1 MADREFSQF
10 TAGGTGQAPTDTL
23 VGLDLSLPAAD
34 QNSFWTLN
42 NLFSVITRNITDGAL
57 RFGGFAAP
65 SLSGAGTGALYFD
78 SSANVFKVSSNGGAF
93 VTLGDISGT
102 FTATGQV
109 AVANGT
115 KSVTGSNGLT
125 YASGAL
131 TVGESGTAGG
141 VRLVAN
147 SGNYWNIASS
157 TPAGNRTFYFPDS
170 ITPTT
175 GNFLFVGTFGATV
188 VTDWSTGL
196 TWSNTTKQLTVTASL
211 NDVIGLGVQNTS
223 AGTAAQCQVGFTAN
237 GGAISLLSL
246 TGTNF
251 STSGIYHANQL
262 YWRGTTGITD
272 ITFALD
278 DASTNF
284 RFAVNNAVA
293 ASINATSTESLV
305 LGIASSL
312 TGRVKL
318 FNSAGATYTQ
328 ISAGNAAANL
338 NYILPA
344 TSPTAGQFLQA
355 GAPSG
360 GNVTLTWATGGG
372 GAPTNA
378 SYLVLSLNGTLTD
391 ERVFTLADTTLTE
404 VDGGAGGNYTLGVNQ
419 ANAFTWTAAHD
430 WQTGTS
436 QSNAIRL
443 LKASI
448 GATGQRDSDRFL
460 WQAKANDGSEHTIEA
475 RGYIN
480 VVGNDGVGSL
490 WTLDGRLDGGFNTLM
505 TVNISSGV
513 VTAIG
518 GLVAGVASTTTGSL
532 LMYHAS
538 GATSTTIS
546 AGNAASSLNYIWPA
560 TDPSSGQVLTA
571 SAPSGGIVTLSW
583 AAAGS
588 GTIGGSIAANQVA
601 VGSGSNTIAG
611 SSTFTLTSG
620 SLVLNSA
627 NAAAFVVGPNGTTN
641 PTLSVVTNTASA
653 ATGVS
658 ITGAAAGS
666 GATISPTSSGTNE
679 NLIFSPKGAG
689 VIEQRN
695 GTTAQVFNIF
705 NTYTDSSNYE
715 RLTIQWAGG
724 NAFITTN
731 HAGTG
736 SNKSLSIGTGGTG
749 ILRFY
754 TNGNYRWNV
763 DASGNLGPN
772 IDNAYDLGAVS
783 VIGRLKNAYVGTGIL
798 LGIAS
803 VGTSGAGVLAIGTTN
818 IPTTSPADTAQ
829 VYSFDAAAGDH
840 NLFARNEAGEIA
852 RLTGNT
858 AYVTTQFDKT
868 SDTTLAN
875 VTGLSRNVQA
885 STRYNFTATIYTSS
899 NSAGGINLAIGG
911 TATATNIIYDAIVTD
926 AGVVQVPTNT
936 RTTTLGN
943 PVGQVTA
950 VTAAKV
956 VITGSILVNAAGTLT
971 VQFAQNA
978 SNGTASSVLVGSSL
992 TLGQT

>member
-1 MADREFSQF
+1 MANKKFSQF

-102 FTATGQV
+102 FGATGQV

-125 YASGAL
+125 YAAGAL
-131 TVGESGTAGG
+131 TVGESGTPGG

-391 ERVFTLADTTLTE
+391 ERVFTLADTTLVE

-419 ANAFTWTAAHD
+419 ANAFAWTAVHT
-430 WQTGTS
+430 WNTGTS
-436 QSNAIRL
+436 QVNAISL
-443 LKASI
+443 LKSNI
-448 GATGQRDSDRFL
+448 GSAGQRDSDRFL
-460 WQAKANDGSEHTIEA
+460 IQAKANNGSDHAIEA
-475 RGYIN
+475 RQYIN
-480 VVGNDGVGSL
+480 VVSNDGVGSL
-490 WTLDGRLDGGFNTLM
+490 FTIDGRNTFAGAGFNTLL
-505 TVNISSGV
+505 TLNISSGDI
-513 VTAIG
+513 VTPGTLTSGTASAATG
-518 GLVAGVASTTTGSL
+518 ALNLYNSGSANVTTLRAGA
-532 LMYHAS
+532 
-538 GATSTTIS
+538 
-546 AGNAASSLNYIWPA
+546 AASALTFVWPA
-560 TDPSSGQVLTA
+560 VDPTAGQVLSA
-571 SAPSGGIVTLSW
+571 SAPSGGDVTLSW
-583 AAAGS
+583 AAAG
-588 GTIGGSIAANQVA
+588 GIGGSIAANQVA

-627 NAAAFVVGPNGTTN
+627 NAAAFVVGPNGATN
-641 PTLSVVTNTASA
+641 PTLSVATSTASA
-653 ATGVS
+653 ATGLS
-658 ITGAAAGS
+658 ITSAAAG
-666 GATISPTSSGTNE
+666 GGITLAATSSGTNE
-679 NLIFSPKGAG
+679 NLVLAGKGTGAVTFPAGTAAAPGLAFTGESSTGIYRPTAG
-689 VIEQRN
+689 VIGMTASGTVCYVTAETVFRLNFYSSFGFASGAASSTNIDTGAVRAAAGVWRFTN
-695 GTTAQVFNIF
+695 GSTGPGSVIIGPSTA
-705 NTYTDSSNYE
+705 
-715 RLTIQWAGG
+715 A
-724 NAFITTN
+724 
-731 HAGTG
+731 
-736 SNKSLSIGTGGTG
+736 IGTGG
-749 ILRFY
+749 
-754 TNGNYRWNV
+754 
-763 DASGNLGPN
+763 A
-772 IDNAYDLGAVS
+772 A
-783 VIGRLKNAYVGTGIL
+783 
-798 LGIAS
+798 
-803 VGTSGAGVLAIGTTN
+803 VLALANGTA
-818 IPTTSPADTAQ
+818 PTSSPADTVQLYEA
-829 VYSFDAAAGDH
+829 DAAAGDGQ
-840 NLFARNEAGEIA
+840 LFARNEAGAIA
-852 RLTGNT
+852 RLTGNL
-858 AYVTTQFDKT
+858 AFVTSQFDVTSNNTPATITGLTVNVEAGKT
-868 SDTTLAN
+868 YKFEVLLWCN
-875 VTGLSRNVQA
+875 CGVTGGVQIA
-885 STRYNFTATIYTSS
+885 MN
-899 NSAGGINLAIGG
+899 GG
-911 TATATNIIYDAIVTD
+911 TATATAVIFESQLYDD
-926 AGVVQVPTNT
+926 ASTLALLTSARFTALNT
-936 RTTTLGN
+936 GN
-943 PVGQVTA
+943 S
-950 VTAAKV
+950 AAGATGYFYRV
-956 VITGSILVNAAGTLT
+956 SGTITVNAAGTFGPA
-971 VQFAQNA
+971 FAQNV

-992 TLGQT
+992 QISQT